1 MCFFKKKV
9 SKTKKFTFSKKAKF
23 PFPKG
28 WTIPKDKDPMDAFW
42 DFWD

>member
-9 SKTKKFTFSKKAKF
+9 SKPQKFTFSKKAKF
-23 PFPKG
+23 LFPKG
-28 WTIPKDKDPMDAFW
+28 WTIPKDKDPMDVFW